1 MFPDFYTE
9 LAKTIRGK
17 SKQFGSF
24 DFSFFVKNGFISPTS
39 VSLPEGQY
47 ALYQNDKYSINSTMI
62 LQRQRIGMAYCYG
75 AKTSGISD
83 EMIFSTSTMIQNNP
97 VIQGLNRFALELLM
111 PKEEILILINM
122 GRTAEEIY
130 NYFYVTQSFGDA
142 RLNMLKNSTGDIL

>member
-9 LAKTIRGK
+9 LAKTIRSK
-17 SKQFGSF
+17 SKQYGAF
-24 DFSFFVKNGFISPTS
+24 DFSFFIKNGYISPVS

-47 ALYQNDKYSINSTMI
+47 ALYQKDKYSINSTMI
-62 LQRQRIGMAYCYG
+62 PQRQRIGMAYCYG
-75 AKTSGISD
+75 ARASGISN

-111 PKEEILILINM
+111 PKEEIFILSGM

-142 RLNMLKNSTGDIL
+142 RLNMLRSG